1 MSNHNSSLCDVNE
14 ALDALSHAV
23 SVAQHHDAVT
33 GTEKQYVTED
43 YHYRLDRGVHAFLG
57 CAHETTDMMIQI
69 GQYNCPLLNISQC
82 DMTENHKKF
91 YVSVYNPLSRNRST
105 VIRLPILDYNL
116 PIVYRM
122 VSHITSYFNQNFKSN
137 HKNYYF
143 RFISIDK
150 VLIILLILGE

>member
-1 MSNHNSSLCDVNE
+1 MDDYKSSSCDVNE

-43 YHYRLDRGVHAFLG
+43 YHYRLDKGVQDFLG

-82 DMTENHKKF
+82 DMTENHRKF
-91 YVSVYNPLSRNRST
+91 YVSVYNSLTRNRST
-105 VIRLPILDYNL
+105 VIRLPILNYHD
-116 PIVYRM
+116 PEVFRIV
-122 VSHITSYFNQNFKSN
+122 SP
-137 HKNYYF
+137 
-143 RFISIDK
+143 
-150 VLIILLILGE
+150 